1 MSVRLKPLLYI
12 DDARAGQHRQ
22 AFRSAAKRFWE
33 MHQNESFFLASR
45 GMEPQGFRVIVRE
58 YAQAKASPLVIQIA
72 DDPERSILT
81 ALDTWWL
88 GQQGRALMN

>member
-1 MSVRLKPLLYI
+1 
-12 DDARAGQHRQ
+12 
-22 AFRSAAKRFWE
+22 
-33 MHQNESFFLASR
+33 
-45 GMEPQGFRVIVRE
+45 MEPQGFRVIVRE